1 MPITF
6 KAHEAAKKQGQHMS
20 LQEER
25 DAIRRLDSTEISEG
39 GTWFL
44 VDATWLK
51 HWRDYL
57 WEGIRPD
64 PPGPICNSRLLRSD
78 GRPHPNLQRVT
89 DYRGVNEAVWRFHHG
104 KYGGGPAICRSKL
117 DIYAPPIP
125 PPADLATPTTSP
137 QAVAMLEA
145 AMLADANVSALQQ
158 AISDASLASGGAAPG
173 VPERLYNDAIAHLN
187 VLLEQASLAPPAP
200 APAPPTVLLPV
211 RAPSDPRCT
220 EAGEGLIVSIVPNS
234 PWEEIAPSRPY
245 LDELTGNESIRRR
258 CPKVGQIA
266 REVRL
271 KTQELKFD
279 DVAEPQVQ
287 MLDNDED
294 MLAAIVAYSHDLH
307 QPGGTKE
314 GNLYFEMNRSLRER
328 SAAGRQTLLE
338 TWGVCIHY
346 FLKGL
351 SKLPDVERVCYRGF
365 AHANIT
371 DKEALVKIYKNGRPI
386 QWGAFTST
394 TASLQAAREFAQNAA
409 TGVIFRIKVL
419 TGKDI
424 GSLSF
429 FPMEDEILLG
439 PSHKFIVTSDTGGVK
454 DAQGYTTID
463 LQQQEGEWFKS

>member
-1 MPITF
+1 MMVPN
-6 KAHEAAKKQGQHMS
+6 MS
-20 LQEER
+20 LREER
-25 DAIRRLDSTEISEG
+25 NAIIRLDSTEISEG
-39 GTWFL
+39 STWFL
-44 VDATWLK
+44 VDAAWLK
-51 HWRDYL
+51 HWREYCWD
-57 WEGIRPD
+57 GIRPD
-64 PPGPICNSRLLRSD
+64 PPGPISNSRLLRSD
-78 GRPHPNLQRVT
+78 GLPHPNLERAH
-89 DYRGVNEAVWRFHHG
+89 DYRGVNEAVWRVYHG
-104 KYGGGPAICRSKL
+104 KYGGGPAICRSKI

-125 PPADLATPTTSP
+125 PPADLATPTTNP
-137 QAVAMLEA
+137 QAAALEA
-145 AMLADANVSALQQ
+145 AMLADVSALQQ
-158 AISDASLASGGAAPG
+158 AISDASLASGGAALG
-173 VPERLYNDAIAHLN
+173 VPERLYNDAIAHLS
-187 VLLEQASLAPPAP
+187 VLLEQASLAPAP
-200 APAPPTVLLPV
+200 PPPTVLQPV
-211 RAPSDPRCT
+211 RAPSDQLCP
-220 EAGEGLIVSIVPNS
+220 EAGEGLIVSIVPDS
-234 PWEEIAPSRPY
+234 PWEEISPSRPY

-287 MLDNDED
+287 MLDNEED

-328 SAAGRQTLLE
+328 TAAGRQTMME

-371 DKEALVKIYKNGRPI
+371 DKEALVKMYKNGRPI

-394 TASLQAAREFAQNAA
+394 TASLQAARVFAQNAA

-419 TGKDI
+419 TGKEI

-429 FPMEDEILLG
+429 FPKEDEILLG
-439 PSHKFIVTSDTGGVK
+439 PSHKFIVTSDTGGVI

>member
-1 MPITF
+1 M
-6 KAHEAAKKQGQHMS
+6 
-20 LQEER
+20 
-25 DAIRRLDSTEISEG
+25 
-39 GTWFL
+39 
-44 VDATWLK
+44 
-51 HWRDYL
+51 
-57 WEGIRPD
+57 
-64 PPGPICNSRLLRSD
+64 
-78 GRPHPNLQRVT
+78 
-89 DYRGVNEAVWRFHHG
+89 
-104 KYGGGPAICRSKL
+104 

-173 VPERLYNDAIAHLN
+173 VPERLYDDAIAHLN

-200 APAPPTVLLPV
+200 APAPPTVLLP
-211 RAPSDPRCT
+211 SDHRCT

-314 GNLYFEMNRSLRER
+314 GNLYFEMNRSLRVR
-328 SAAGRQTLLE
+328 TAAGRQTLLE